1 MIRDER
7 LTYRQFEFLMTALGY
22 SPARTAETEGR
33 VWKNE
38 PFDALKYL
46 PNASPEEQ
54 VPYPHL
60 VTLRKV
66 SVEKGIVEEEEFNRL
81 LETARQREVTA
92 SVSHAA

>member
-1 MIRDER
+1 MMRDER
-7 LTYRQFEFLMTALGY
+7 LTYRQFEFLLTELGY
-22 SPARTAETEGR
+22 SPARTAEAEGR

-46 PNASPEEQ
+46 PRASPEEQ
-54 VPYPHL
+54 VPYAHL

-81 LETARQREVTA
+81 LETARQREA
-92 SVSHAA
+92 MPAVSHAA